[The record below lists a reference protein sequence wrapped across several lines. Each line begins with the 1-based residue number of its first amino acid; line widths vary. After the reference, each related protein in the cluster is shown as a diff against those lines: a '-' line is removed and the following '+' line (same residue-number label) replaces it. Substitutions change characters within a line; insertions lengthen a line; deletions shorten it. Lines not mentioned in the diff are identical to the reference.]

1 MLISHDRYFLD
12 QVVNRTFEI
21 YNKKLK
27 TYNGNYSDFI
37 EQSKVEK
44 ELEIK
49 KYEDQQKE
57 LKKQEESIERLKA
70 YGREK
75 HLKRARSKE
84 KALDKVDV
92 LDRPELYRKKSENI
106 FRPSCCQR

>member
-49 KYEDQQKE
+49 K
-57 LKKQEESIERLKA
+57 
-70 YGREK
+70 
-75 HLKRARSKE
+75 
-84 KALDKVDV
+84 
-92 LDRPELYRKKSENI
+92 
-106 FRPSCCQR
+106 